1 MVREVAPAGLA
12 VGVVPTARR
21 MRASVRERLYILSG
35 GQTMTQVPLIVSTTP
50 PRGENV
56 YGAFTARA
64 RAAFAGP
71 DNTLVP
77 NQARITLRITRSGK
91 TVFSAS
97 NVDTTGGVKVSGLQ
111 RGTYT
116 ALWTLIDANGDTRTV
131 VTQFIEQR

>member
-1 MVREVAPAGLA
+1 
-12 VGVVPTARR
+12 
-21 MRASVRERLYILSG
+21 
-35 GQTMTQVPLIVSTTP
+35 MTQVPLIVSTTP

-64 RAAFAGP
+64 RAGFAGP
-71 DNTLVP
+71 NNTLIP
-77 NQARITLRITRSGK
+77 NHARITLRITRSGK